1 MSVVREPRKM
11 FETIT
16 AKPEISLAPRL
27 APSGGS
33 LGSKSMPKYQIP
45 ASTIAK
51 WANTSIAAMR

>member
-1 MSVVREPRKM
+1 M

-51 WANTSIAAMR
+51 WANTSIAAMRCASP